1 MSILISQLEEKV
13 TVLSSEIALR
23 SHGADQRFA
32 ELEGKHIAKHRD
44 AKALPEGDVKDGE

>member
-23 SHGADQRFA
+23 SHGADQRIA
-32 ELEGKHIAKHRD
+32 ELEKEQTEEQCDTA
-44 AKALPEGDVKDGE
+44 ALPEGDVKDGE